1 MLGYKNYVINIKLA
15 LSNYRI
21 IAYKSIVIML
31 LKKSLIHA
39 GALISLI
46 ILVVL
51 LLANWDKCMANPL
64 QKWLEPAPARIPP
77 AQSTKQAATNSTKEG
92 FETIQDAQSKGIDA
106 RDITV
111 DLNPT
116 ARQVQV
122 SFTGISASQMP
133 TDHNV
138 KSYLLVMAKYDKDLN
153 KVGTLDVKLSEEEG
167 GRTLAE
173 DLAAFT
179 DKYSGSLTT
188 GRQTS
193 INTITTSSPA
203 QQVLNAFMG
212 STTDKTLVDLGT
224 QPTQEIG
231 MFFELL
237 GLVYNYKLSGSAKLN
252 DLYSDLRSIYSVLP
266 SETTPTTGDAN
277 YDYLS
282 IDNTDNTK
290 AAANLKRAMA
300 NLSALKSAFETGSGK
315 PTQSVLNA
323 LKAFMEEL
331 MRMVESGAESATG
344 NICDSVTGKCKYT
357 FTQVEPVDAQG
368 NIYYYKLGVGVIFV
382 NTTTG
387 ADAVS
392 VIKPYTF
399 GSGNKLQYF
408 RVDTSLADQERLLKR
423 LEELERVTAQKA
435 LQQPVT
441 AADGSKV
448 DANGNPVVGGMDAYI
463 NMLKPYLGNY
473 PEEYLLTS
481 GQGKEL
487 TLDRYINKSLATGEL
502 NVNIDLSGLTP
513 STTALAGAV

>member
-1 MLGYKNYVINIKLA
+1 
-15 LSNYRI
+15 
-21 IAYKSIVIML
+21 ML

-64 QKWLEPAPARIPP
+64 QKWLEPTPTSIPP

-92 FETIQDAQSKGIDA
+92 FVTIQDAQSKSIDA

-122 SFTGISASQMP
+122 SFTGVSNTEMP
-133 TDHNV
+133 DDHKV

-173 DLAAFT
+173 DLTSFT

-193 INTITTSSPA
+193 IKTITTSFTA
-203 QQVLNAFMG
+203 QLVLNAFMG
-212 STTDKTLVDLGT
+212 STVRTLVNLGT
-224 QPTQEIG
+224 QPTQEID

-237 GLVYNYKLSGSAKLN
+237 GLVYKYKLAAASSSKLN
-252 DLYSDLRSIYSVLP
+252 DLYTELQVIYPSLP
-266 SETTPTTGDAN
+266 TEPQTNPTTGDAN

-282 IDNTDNTK
+282 IDNTDNKK
-290 AAANLKRAMA
+290 AAADLKRALV
-300 NLSALKSAFETGSGK
+300 NLSALKSAFETGTGK
-315 PTQSVLNA
+315 PTQQVLNA

-331 MRMVESGAESATG
+331 IRMVESGAESATG
-344 NICDSVTGKCKYT
+344 NICDKATNKCTYT
-357 FTQVEPVDAQG
+357 FTQVEPVDTQG

-382 NTTTG
+382 NTTNG
-387 ADAVS
+387 ADAMS

-408 RVDTSLADQERLLKR
+408 RVDTSLSDQERLLKR
-423 LEELERVTAQKA
+423 LAELERVTAQKA
-435 LQQPVT
+435 LQQPIT
-441 AADGSKV
+441 AADGAKV
-448 DANGNPVVGGMDAYI
+448 DANGNPVVAGMDAYI

-481 GQGKEL
+481 GQAKEL
-487 TLDRYINKSLATGEL
+487 TLDRYINKSLATGEIDI
-502 NVNIDLSGLTP
+502 NVDLTGLTP
-513 STTALAGAV
+513 STTKLAGSV